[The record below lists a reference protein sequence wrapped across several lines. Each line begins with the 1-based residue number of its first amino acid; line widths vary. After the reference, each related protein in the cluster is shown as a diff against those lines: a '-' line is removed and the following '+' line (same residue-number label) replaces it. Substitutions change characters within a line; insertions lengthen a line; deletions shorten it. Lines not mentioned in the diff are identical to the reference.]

1 MIGLCLL
8 TGCVVTTT
16 SYLAK
21 PNDQNNLFLANI
33 EALAKDETS
42 NNGKTCYYINVQ
54 SSDPPRLLSCSTCKY
69 EYGHGLPTAKCPD
82 VTE

>member
-21 PNDQNNLFLANI
+21 PNDQNNLFLANF

-54 SSDPPRLLSCSTCKY
+54 SSAPHVYYLAVHANMNTGMDYQPPSAQML
-69 EYGHGLPTAKCPD
+69 
-82 VTE
+82 